1 MIKISFKQI
10 LVACGTS
17 IATATVVAS
26 KIKDLSRANKIKV
39 KITQCKSFEVKGKV
53 NYQKYDLVVSTT
65 KVSGEQVTG
74 EKREI
79 NGVPILNGIPY
90 LTGMK
95 KDILDQNILEILKG
109 E

>member
-1 MIKISFKQI
+1 MQIKQI

-17 IATATVVAS
+17 IATATVVA
-26 KIKDLSRANKIKV
+26 NKIKELLKANDIRG
-39 KITQCKSFEVKGKV
+39 KITQCKAFEVKGKV

-65 KVSGEQVTG
+65 PVSGEKKTDQR
-74 EKREI
+74 REI

-95 KDILDQNILEILKG
+95 KDILDQQIIEVLK
-109 E
+109 EE

>member
-1 MIKISFKQI
+1 MRS
-10 LVACGTS
+10 
-17 IATATVVAS
+17 
-26 KIKDLSRANKIKV
+26 NKIKG

-65 KVSGEQVTG
+65 KVTGEQTSG

-90 LTGMK
+90 LTGRK
-95 KDILDQNILEILKG
+95 KEVLDQEIIDILKE